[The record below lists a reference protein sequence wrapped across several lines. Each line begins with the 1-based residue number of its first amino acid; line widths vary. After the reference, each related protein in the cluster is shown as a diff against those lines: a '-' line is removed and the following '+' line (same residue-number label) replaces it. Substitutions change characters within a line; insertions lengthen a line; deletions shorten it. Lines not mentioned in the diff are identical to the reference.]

1 MTESEILFQVRGSVG
16 VVTLNRPKA
25 LNALTLAMCEAFDR
39 QLAAWARDPAVRAIL
54 VKGAGARAFCAGG
67 DVRAIWEAG
76 KAGEPLTADFFR
88 AEYRLN
94 RRIHTLAK
102 PYVAL
107 VDGITMGG
115 GVGISVHGSH
125 RIATEHTVF
134 SMPETG
140 IGLFPD
146 VGGTYFLPRL
156 AGHLGLY
163 LGLTGARLKAADTCH
178 AGIATEYMPAARL
191 DALEAALAAADW
203 GEDPNGAVDRAVA
216 GFAADPGPAPLDAH
230 RATIDR
236 CFAGE
241 SVEAILA
248 ALEAGAEHDPW
259 AAATLATLVTRAPT
273 SLKVT
278 FEAIRRGAELDF
290 DQAMIMEYRLSQ
302 ACMAGHDFYE
312 GIRALIIDKDGAP
325 SWEPATLAE
334 VTPAMIEAHF
344 APLGARELTFE

>member
-1 MTESEILFQVRGSVG
+1 
-16 VVTLNRPKA
+16 
-25 LNALTLAMCEAFDR
+25 
-39 QLAAWARDPAVRAIL
+39 VRAIL
-54 VKGAGARAFCAGG
+54 R
-67 DVRAIWEAG
+67 AG

-102 PYVAL
+102 PYIAL
-107 VDGITMGG
+107 IDGITMGG

-134 SMPETG
+134 AMPETG

-203 GEDPNGAVDRAVA
+203 GGDANGAVDRAVA

-230 RATIDR
+230 RANIDR

-248 ALEAGAEHDPW
+248 ALAAEAEADSW
-259 AAATLATLVTRAPT
+259 AAATLATLRDRSPT

-278 FEAIRRGAELDF
+278 FEAIRRGGELDF
-290 DQAMIMEYRLSQ
+290 DRAMIMEYRLSQ
-302 ACMAGHDFYE
+302 ACLARHDFYE
-312 GIRALIIDKDGAP
+312 GIRALMIDKDGAP
-325 SWEPATLAE
+325 SWEPEALAA
-334 VTPAMIEAHF
+334 VTPAMVEAHF
-344 APLGARELTFE
+344 APLGARELTFD